1 MINEEKVKIMTKI
14 AMYEQGSG
22 RKYLPISRYYRSD
35 YIGLALIKNFFLV
48 TIGYV
53 LGLAGVAAYFSEYLM
68 DNVNKINLVA
78 VGIYIVVGYLIVLIV
93 YSVLTYIQ
101 YSVKYY
107 RAKKSVREYYQDL
120 TKLEKIYGREE
131 KRMPVRRN
139 AGGNKK

>member
-1 MINEEKVKIMTKI
+1 M
-14 AMYEQGSG
+14 
-22 RKYLPISRYYRSD
+22 
-35 YIGLALIKNFFLV
+35 
-48 TIGYV
+48 
-53 LGLAGVAAYFSEYLM
+53 
-68 DNVNKINLVA
+68 
-78 VGIYIVVGYLIVLIV
+78 GIYIVVGYLIMLIV

-139 AGGNKK
+139 AGGNKNDSFYFEINRIMANDGQ